1 MLESTSSVVNERL
14 LIPQV
19 HQHKKGKTTLTTA
32 ENSSGE
38 VQKIDHA
45 PTRLLVDRSTSSTFP
60 PDLFLA
66 FRHHSVDNLTL
77 LKSTSFVRSSGARAS
92 CLETERKSTA
102 WGEEESLKRPRISAL
117 ASSGEEKRRSIEMI
131 VFDPYAS

>member
-19 HQHKKGKTTLTTA
+19 HQHKKGKITLTTA

-60 PDLFLA
+60 PDPFLA
-66 FRHHSVDNLTL
+66 QA
-77 LKSTSFVRSSGARAS
+77 SFSRQLNSSEIYVYCSFEWSPCIVPGN
-92 CLETERKSTA
+92 RKRVH

-131 VFDPYAS
+131 VYDAYAS